1 VSAAQP
7 AVAVSGA
14 VLVSDDSSPLDLST
28 GAPRLIGGRCGQCGR
43 AIFPHRERCPGCAQG
58 DVESIA
64 LPSVGTLWSYTVQGF
79 QPPSPPF
86 GGGDPDQFEPFAV
99 GYVELPG
106 WLRVET
112 RLLADPRELRIG
124 MPLRLVPL
132 ELDGEQLFAFAP
144 ISEEAGA

>member
-1 VSAAQP
+1 M
-7 AVAVSGA
+7 
-14 VLVSDDSSPLDLST
+14 SDDSSPLDMST
-28 GAPRLIGGRCGQCGR
+28 GVPRLIGGRCRQCGR

-58 DVESIA
+58 GVESIP

-86 GGGDPDQFEPFAV
+86 GGGDPEEFEPFGV

-112 RLLADPRELRIG
+112 RLLADPGELRIG
-124 MPLRLVPL
+124 MPVRLVAL

-144 ISEEAGA
+144 IAGEEPG